1 MGRIQLVILDVEGV
15 LTAAGGSQYPW
26 ELAELLAVRRFLE
39 AAPVAVTLCTG
50 RQAPYGEAVIQALN
64 LYYPLPPERR
74 KVGGAPELQAWPSIF
89 ENGCYFYDPLLKRPF
104 PHPVLDSERI
114 RALQRVRAEVLQPLA
129 DRSGALIEAGK
140 DLSIS
145 LNPPLLP
152 GSHRVRQSAESFR
165 PVVEEALRDFLELV
179 EIKHSAS
186 AVDLTPRGASK
197 ASAIRVL
204 LEWCGLRPDEV
215 LGVGDTKGDE
225 EWLRQ
230 VGWAAAPA
238 NGRPNLPGLNYYAEA
253 EASAGLLQILQHLER
268 NGYDGL

>member
-26 ELAELLAVRRFLE
+26 ELAELLAVREFLE
-39 AAPVAVTLCTG
+39 TAPLAVTLCTG

-64 LYYPLPPERR
+64 LFYPLPQERR
-74 KVGGAPELQAWPSIF
+74 NAAAGPELQAWPSIF
-89 ENGCYFYDPLLKRPF
+89 ENGCYFYDPLLKRPL
-104 PHPVLDSERI
+104 PHPALTPERV
-114 RALQRVRAEVLQPLA
+114 RSLQRLRTEVLQPLA
-129 DRSGALIEAGK
+129 EEHGAIIEAGK
-140 DLSIS
+140 DLSVS
-145 LNPPLLP
+145 LNPPLVP
-152 GSHRVRQSAESFR
+152 GSHRERESAESFR
-165 PVVEEALRDFLELV
+165 PVVEAALHDSLDQI

-186 AVDLTPRGASK
+186 AVDLTTRGVSK
-197 ASAIRVL
+197 ASAVRVL
-204 LEWCGLRPDEV
+204 LEWCGLGPEEV

-238 NGRPNLPGLNYYAEA
+238 NGRPNLPGLSYYAEA
-253 EASAGLLQILQHLER
+253 EAAAGLLQILQHLER